1 MVIKQLTVCKVN
13 ILFFQDEDE
22 ADGDQEMEDEEEK
35 DVSGNSF
42 HLWLILLEAT
52 YSCPS
57 ASEYRL

>member
-1 MVIKQLTVCKVN
+1 MNFQAAYICLS
-13 ILFFQDEDE
+13 FFQDEEE

-42 HLWLILLEAT
+42 HPCLILLEAT
-52 YSCPS
+52 CSCPS